1 MSSKRIAESRS
12 KPKNAKRSAPR
23 DAAPSNGRAARTG
36 VDGVNVNDL
45 VLLTEDMKNH
55 PAKADFTF
63 KSSTHWVGGA
73 HTRTRIQAF
82 SENGHATHTRKAA
95 FHIEADEPAVL
106 LGSDKGPSPM
116 EYALAGLG
124 SSLAA
129 GLAYNA
135 AARGIKLQAVDVDCE
150 GGIDFRGTLG
160 LTESGKAG
168 TNAKEVRP
176 GFENIRIVCHIKSD
190 APPAE
195 LKDLLDFT
203 KATNPLVDMLR
214 HPVPI
219 ALELKH

>member
-1 MSSKRIAESRS
+1 MSSKRTAKSAS
-12 KPKNAKRSAPR
+12 TPKTVKRTQRRPAPR
-23 DAAPSNGRAARTG
+23 AKGPAPRTG

-45 VLLTEDMKNH
+45 VLLTEDLKNH

-63 KSSTHWVGGA
+63 KSTTHWMGGA
-73 HTRTRIQAF
+73 HTRTKIQAF
-82 SENGHATHTRKAA
+82 HENGHATHTRKAA
-95 FHIEADEPAVL
+95 FHVEADEPAIL
-106 LGSDKGPSPM
+106 LGSDRGPSPM
-116 EYALAGLG
+116 EYALAGIG

-135 AARGIKLQAVDVDCE
+135 AARGIQLQGVEVECE

-160 LTESGKAG
+160 VTESGKSG
-168 TNAKEVRP
+168 SNHKEVRP

-195 LKDLLDFT
+195 LKELLDYT
-203 KATNPLVDMLR
+203 KDTNPLVDMLR